1 MFMYNVLKKV
11 NCVNKDWYL
20 IFEETLIEFHFS
32 INSIIIN
39 YLKNTFCIRDW
50 ILAYFVFHIVM
61 KYRVHIWISSQIRN
75 PRAPDQV
82 VAASEAHPPVQ
93 NWIFCAILCEALH
106 CISDIFSYFI

>member
-1 MFMYNVLKKV
+1 MIMYNVLKKV

-50 ILAYFVFHIVM
+50 ILAYFVFHLGIEFYLFVSHGGM
-61 KYRVHIWISSQIRN
+61 KRQRVH
-75 PRAPDQV
+75 V
-82 VAASEAHPPVQ
+82 
-93 NWIFCAILCEALH
+93 
-106 CISDIFSYFI
+106 